1 MSDFS
6 YVKDA
11 GLKFKRPLTKRE
23 QTTMI
28 ILHYVG
34 GEMTVQAIHDM
45 HNNDKK
51 SNYNGIAYNAYVD
64 LDGTIYW
71 GRGLEYQGG
80 GTLSSL
86 GLNPIAFQIV
96 ANGNFNRRTMPEAQK
111 NAVIRL
117 ARDVA
122 EYYGITNIKGH
133 REVGD
138 TDCPGRNYPLDEI
151 RNAILAKE
159 EQAMPDDFQVRN
171 FVNRMY
177 VNVLDRTPDRQGY
190 SDWVN
195 ALMTRAVT
203 PKEAAYG
210 ICFSNEELLKREA
223 TEEFVDELYRGLLGR
238 KMDAAARDTW
248 IGGLYKNLSREDVFN
263 GITDSE
269 EFKAIEKQMGF

>member
-1 MSDFS
+1 MFD

-111 NAVIRL
+111 NAIIRL

-190 SDWVN
+190 SD
-195 ALMTRAVT
+195 
-203 PKEAAYG
+203 
-210 ICFSNEELLKREA
+210 
-223 TEEFVDELYRGLLGR
+223 
-238 KMDAAARDTW
+238 
-248 IGGLYKNLSREDVFN
+248 
-263 GITDSE
+263 
-269 EFKAIEKQMGF
+269 